1 MTTIHEV
8 VRRAEKNYVYDTVR
22 LGDYVDWSMH
32 ETIERIIAYLNSK
45 HITGDK
51 DSLGREKPFF
61 NIVTAASNI
70 WYRATDVDRKDI
82 TIRPVKG
89 GSVMLAFIATVLLQD
104 WMRRTNFGVFLNQ
117 WGSMLA
123 QFGSAVTKFVVKEGK
138 LIPSVVS
145 WNRMICD
152 QIDFDALPRIEK
164 IYKTPAQ
171 LRNSKEYNQTV
182 VEELITS
189 VSARKTLQGQKK
201 DNQNEF
207 IELYEV
213 HGELPVG
220 LLLEN
225 PENEDWTKYTQQMH
239 IVSYVKTGKTFDD
252 FSLFSGKEAQ
262 DPYQLTHLM
271 EEDGRTLSI
280 GSVEM
285 LFDPQW
291 MQNHSQKNIKDTL
304 DLASKIFLQTADANF
319 LGRNVL
325 TSVETGDIF
334 VHKLNEPLTQINVS
348 KFDITNLQNFA
359 NQWRVLGQ
367 ELSATPD
374 AMRGINPP
382 SGTPLG
388 TTQILTGQA
397 SSLFE
402 QMLENKGLAL
412 EEILRKFIIPHIKT
426 KMDSKEEISAIL
438 EDYQIKQI
446 DSVYIPNKAKKLY
459 NEIVQEQ
466 ILNGEIPLAFD
477 QEIAEAEVREGMAGL
492 GNRRFISPAGGAKT
506 WKEVLKDLE
515 WEFEVGIVNEP
526 ADKTAIL
533 QTLSSTLQIIAGFA
547 GRPMSED
554 ERLVFNKIMNYAGAV
569 SPIELSGQSAS
580 APVAEPK
587 TEALATLSETK

>member
-117 WGSMLA
+117 WGRMLA